1 MRTATLREFRDRAST
16 LLRGAAPVLVT
27 RRGRIVGF
35 FVPTSGTAVPL
46 DIKRELFYAVTS
58 AVRRMS
64 GRGGSARRRSLPTS
78 KRPERLVVDAKS
90 ALSGGAKRRPL
101 ERVGWLTSAPHPAQ

>member
-16 LLRGAAPVLVT
+16 LLTGAEPVLVT

-58 AVRRMS
+58 AVRRMVRS
-64 GRGGSARRRSLPTS
+64 RGLSEKAIIADFEETRKTRRR
-78 KRPERLVVDAKS
+78 R
-90 ALSGGAKRRPL
+90 
-101 ERVGWLTSAPHPAQ
+101 

>member
-16 LLRGAAPVLVT
+16 LLTGAEPVLVT

-58 AVRRMS
+58 AVRRMIRS
-64 GRGGSARRRSLPTS
+64 RGLSEKAIIADFEETRKTRRR
-78 KRPERLVVDAKS
+78 R
-90 ALSGGAKRRPL
+90 
-101 ERVGWLTSAPHPAQ
+101 

>member
-16 LLRGAAPVLVT
+16 LLTGAEPVLVT

-46 DIKRELFYAVTS
+46 DIRRELFDTLS
-58 AVRRMS
+58 SEVRRLVKV
-64 GRGGSARRRSLPTS
+64 RGLSEKTIVADFEKARKARRRL
-78 KRPERLVVDAKS
+78 
-90 ALSGGAKRRPL
+90 
-101 ERVGWLTSAPHPAQ
+101 